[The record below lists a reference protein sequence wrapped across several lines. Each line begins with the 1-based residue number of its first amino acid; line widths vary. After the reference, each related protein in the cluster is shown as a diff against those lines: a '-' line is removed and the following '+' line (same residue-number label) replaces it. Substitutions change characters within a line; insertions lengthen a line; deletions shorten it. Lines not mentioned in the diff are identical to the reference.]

1 MVSISGV
8 EIKFGRIFL
17 VVGIVVGLIVL
28 YQRYGTGE
36 GGSQGKEEDS
46 SQTHS
51 SSNTNDVKEREN
63 ASKDVK
69 VMTSRNFLSF
79 MFLLHNC

>member
-17 VVGIVVGLIVL
+17 AVGIVVGLIVL

-36 GGSQGKEEDS
+36 GDSQGNKED

-51 SSNTNDVKEREN
+51 SSNTNNVKEGEN

-69 VMTSRNFLSF
+69 VMASRHFPSF
-79 MFLLHNC
+79 MFLLRNYC